1 LNLITGVIREKED
14 GIEMCNELVHHCA
27 SVEEWPVEVRYNCNG
42 HNFSHVIG
50 DRFECFQ
57 NALWIGSACKSLPE
71 FQWVKGTQETHLDE
85 NDVQF
90 YFRIGE
96 GVKFTNAS
104 WQSGPTSHYFGDFT
118 ELSLHYAPLPM
129 MGLRAVFGRSWLD
142 ANDDGA
148 GMHAFHAG
156 LGFDM
161 GSDIRKPFSIRAV
174 GELGMNWFESKD
186 SRFYKGDPLSPDKVR
201 PFDFKRGTR
210 SYAGL
215 ELGTLNGALSLNS
228 GYEHVTLNWDREGA
242 SYLTPYSAGSWMFGI
257 AFDLAAAG
265 IVNWGEKQGEKAMDK
280 MVK

>member
-1 LNLITGVIREKED
+1 
-14 GIEMCNELVHHCA
+14 M
-27 SVEEWPVEVRYNCNG
+27 
-42 HNFSHVIG
+42 G
-50 DRFECFQ
+50 DRINVREHCNFPLENAKQLTCEQLARECLDQVKRGVRDFTLTRPDGTVDVM
-57 NALWIGSACKSLPE
+57 NGLDECLSAAKSIASESSPAAS
-71 FQWVKGTQETHLDE
+71 LDE

-104 WQSGPTSHYFGDFT
+104 WQSGPTYHYFGDFT

-148 GMHAFHAG
+148 GMHAFHMG
-156 LGFDM
+156 LGIDM
-161 GSDIRKPFSIRAV
+161 GSDIRKPFSIRVV

-186 SRFYKGDPLSPDKVR
+186 SRFYPDKAR
-201 PFDFKRGTR
+201 PFDFKRGVR

-215 ELGTLNGALSLNS
+215 ELGVLNGALSLNS
-228 GYEHVTLNWDREGA
+228 GYEHVSLDSPREGA
-242 SYLTPYSAGSWMFGI
+242 NYLTPYGAESWMFGL

-265 IVNWGEKQGEKAMDK
+265 IVSWGEKKGEKAMDNL
-280 MVK
+280 VK